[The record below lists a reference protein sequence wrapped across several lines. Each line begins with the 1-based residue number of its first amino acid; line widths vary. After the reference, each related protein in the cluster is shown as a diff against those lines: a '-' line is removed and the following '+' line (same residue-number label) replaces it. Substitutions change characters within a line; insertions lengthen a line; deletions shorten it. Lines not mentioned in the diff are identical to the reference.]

1 MPGLVTL
8 FGALAQAH
16 YNRKMIMPLPTWL
29 LSAALP
35 KLILLLN
42 HVIST
47 EEAAL
52 ARLRPHAG
60 RYLRLECRGPAVFPA
75 LPPLVAEITPAGLL
89 EWVEYAESVPTDLG
103 IALDV
108 SQPASV
114 FLDGLR
120 GQRPRVDVSGDA
132 ALAGDINWLIENL
145 RWDIEDDLA
154 LAVGPVMAREMVRWG
169 TMLGA
174 GLRQAAGQFANL
186 AGRWGSGAASA

>member
-1 MPGLVTL
+1 MMT
-8 FGALAQAH
+8 
-16 YNRKMIMPLPTWL
+16 IPLPTWL
-29 LSAALP
+29 FSAAVP

-52 ARLRPHAG
+52 VRLRPHAG
-60 RYLRLECRGPAVFPA
+60 RYLRLDCQGPAVFPA
-75 LPPLVAEITPAGLL
+75 MPPLVVEITPAGLL
-89 EWVEYAESVPTDLG
+89 DWVEHAESVSTDLR
-103 IALDV
+103 IALDA
-108 SQPASV
+108 SQPAAV

-169 TMLGA
+169 TMLGT
-174 GLRQAAGQFANL
+174 GVREAAGQFANL
-186 AGRWGSGAASA
+186 AGRWGSGAPSA